1 MCQVQQS
8 RCAGVDGK
16 QEGSDCGMTDK
27 RKGAVILI
35 GNFGAQEQNS
45 QRKILELILTAS
57 LRRAVPCG
65 TQRSIM
71 GLARSVTG
79 GDLGRLLT
87 RRTVATPFRGVF
99 SFYGGCS
106 YIMALLRPRP
116 VWVPPDGNTSVLPFP
131 SARSANPSG
140 GALHL
145 GRWSEHQSAHS
156 TINQIAK

>member
-1 MCQVQQS
+1 
-8 RCAGVDGK
+8 
-16 QEGSDCGMTDK
+16 MTDK
-27 RKGAVILI
+27 RKGAVILL
-35 GNFGAQEQNS
+35 GNFSAQES
-45 QRKILELILTAS
+45 KPQRNLIGLILAS
-57 LRRAVPCG
+57 AQTRVSLGG

-71 GLARSVTG
+71 GLARPITG

-156 TINQIAK
+156 TRS